1 MICFMTKYQL
11 IYLLDLVFL
20 KDPLLLLVRTCGE
33 ADLDGHLVALGR
45 VDHAFHKPA
54 LLQWDPAGSLRV
66 IGLERKNQ
74 KIKHYSWE
82 TLYSDCFHSRQLL
95 LKLSFSQLVFR
106 VTF

>member
-1 MICFMTKYQL
+1 MICFMPKYQL
-11 IYLLDLVFL
+11 SYLLDLVFL

-66 IGLERKNQ
+66 IGLKESRK
-74 KIKHYSWE
+74 K
-82 TLYSDCFHSRQLL
+82 
-95 LKLSFSQLVFR
+95 KLSIIH
-106 VTF
+106 